1 MIVQLNTITDD
12 GDDVVWIDA
21 YIDENK
27 ISVGWKI
34 PAYIDDELDLIV
46 FTDELNLFVD
56 GNQISVKST
65 SRLLAILE
73 ERLTYL

>member
-1 MIVQLNTITDD
+1 MIVQLNTMTDALEE
-12 GDDVVWIDA
+12 VWIDA

-65 SRLLAILE
+65 ARLLAILE
-73 ERLTYL
+73 ERLA